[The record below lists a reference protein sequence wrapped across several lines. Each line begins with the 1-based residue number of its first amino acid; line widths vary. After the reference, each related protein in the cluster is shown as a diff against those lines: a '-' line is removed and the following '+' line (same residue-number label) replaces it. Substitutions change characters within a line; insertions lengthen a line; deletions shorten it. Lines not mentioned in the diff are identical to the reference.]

1 MKKAIIIAELAAL
14 AVLASLALAGCS
26 NELKSGSVYTTCIR
40 GYMFAVFSGYKSE
53 SIAQIWE
60 DGPDGPRPMECREA
74 GR

>member
-1 MKKAIIIAELAAL
+1 MKAVILVEIAAL
-14 AVLASLALAGCS
+14 AVLAALAIAGCS

-60 DGPDGPRPMECREA
+60 NGKDGPRPMECKEV
-74 GR
+74 GNE